1 MNWRRNLLLG
11 LTATLMC
18 SMLPI
23 APSMTAY
30 GVASAGRTINMAE
43 GKTAVSSSVEGT
55 TTFYTANAFD
65 GNMATRWSSNRT
77 DAEWIYVD
85 LGKSTSINTV
95 KLFWEA
101 AYGSGYKIQVSDD
114 GGTWK
119 DVFVTTTGDG
129 GTDEITF
136 ETEQAR
142 YVRMLGTKRA
152 TQYGYSLIEFEVYGS
167 SPLTIDLS
175 HEGWSEQEVTFT
187 LQVDPAAEGTI
198 RELLYKQK
206 KEGTW
211 QTYTGPVTVRE
222 QGETDVY
229 AKAVGTDGT
238 ESPEV
243 KATIRIDTMFP
254 VLLAKWRT
262 KLTGGSGVDPA
273 DQDIAATLHALE
285 SRVKNPSAT
294 GYWDTL
300 NKAANR
306 TYLWSDLNAP
316 SSQAQ
321 YSADIT
327 AGYNRLK
334 DMALAYAT
342 TGSKYYQ
349 DPLLRQDILDAL
361 DWLYAQRYNEKAT
374 ERGNWWDWE
383 IGSSMTLNDIM
394 ALMYSDLTET
404 QLANYI
410 RAIDKFVFDPTKRTN
425 SPTLTETGA
434 NRVDKSLIVA
444 LRGIIGKNGTKV
456 AQGRDALSQ
465 VFAYVTSGDGFY
477 KDGSFIQHSNIAY
490 TGSYGYVLIDHLAD
504 LLVLLK
510 GSSWEVTD
518 PGTSNIYRWI
528 QDSFEPVIYKGV
540 MMDMVR
546 GRAISRKAWQD
557 DTIGQAAVV
566 ILLRLSQAAPEE
578 EAAKIRRMAKYW
590 IESSKSGAS
599 FTAGLPIS
607 DAQLVKSLMQDAG
620 VTPRDELVLH
630 KQFPAMDRAV
640 HLRPGFGFGISLTSK
655 RIANYETGNSENLK
669 AWYTG
674 DGMTYLYN
682 NDLTQFNDDFWPTVD
697 PYRLP
702 GVTSDGKTRT
712 SGTNDRTWVGGSS
725 LEGKYGAVG
734 MDLAPRGSTLRGK
747 KSWFMFDDEIVALGA
762 GIQTT
767 DGSTVETIVDNRKLN
782 AGGDNAL
789 TINGLS
795 KSAALGWKETVP
807 GVHWAHLQGN
817 VAGADIGY
825 YFPQATD
832 IVGSR
837 EARTNAWS
845 DINQKLE
852 FTDTASMT
860 RNYLSLAVGHG
871 TNPTD
876 ASYAYTLLPNKN
888 TQATQQYSENP
899 DIRVLSNTGDIQAVE
914 EMKLGVTAMNFWRA
928 GSSGELTASGPASV
942 MLRKAGKAWS
952 VGVSDPTQTQ
962 SKITLEW
969 NRSDLAVASK
979 DSTVTVLQ
987 TTPTLKVEIQTAGS
1001 KGATHAFQLQQAA
1014 AAPIVIQSTPANE
1027 AKDVPLNQE
1036 FSIQFD
1042 QEVNP
1047 GQTFEQIQLKQGE
1060 TVVPAEAKIQGST
1073 LHLKPSSK
1081 LLPDQKYTWILPK
1094 GAVQNNEGMG
1104 IEAYSSTFTTVAMKL
1119 STTLSAPANVTAGQE
1134 VQVLLGLSQVKDPV
1148 FAQDIRI
1155 SYDASRFEFVEGKA
1169 DHEGLQVLKIS
1180 RPEPGQVRF
1189 ITASAGA
1196 ESAISGD
1203 ASLLKLTFRAKQ
1215 VSATIVGN
1223 ISVESALLGD
1233 ASGVE
1238 TAAALASLAIE
1249 IVPAKPVISEDV
1261 NGDGVVSIGDLA
1273 IVAANY
1279 GASETDE
1286 GWAQAKRADVTGNGK
1301 VDIDD
1306 LAMVARKML
1315 SK

>member
-11 LTATLMC
+11 LTVSLMC

-30 GVASAGRTINMAE
+30 GAAATGRTVNMAE
-43 GKTAVSSSVEGT
+43 GKTALSSSVEGT
-55 TTFYTANAFD
+55 TAFYAANAFD
-65 GNMATRWSSNRT
+65 GSMATRWSSNRT

-85 LGKSTSINTV
+85 LGKSMPINSV
-95 KLFWEA
+95 KLFWES
-101 AYGSGYKIQVSDD
+101 AYGSGYKIQVSND

-136 ETEQAR
+136 ETENAR

-152 TQYGYSLIEFEVYGS
+152 TQYGYSLIEFEVYGP
-167 SPLTIDLS
+167 SPLTIALS
-175 HEGWSEQEVTFT
+175 QEGWSEQEVTFT
-187 LQVDPAAEGTI
+187 LQVDPAEEGKV
-198 RELLYKQK
+198 RELLYKVK

-211 QTYTGPVTVRE
+211 QTYSGPVTVRE
-222 QGETDVY
+222 QGETDIY
-229 AKAVGTDGT
+229 AKAALIDGT
-238 ESPEV
+238 ESSEV

-254 VLLAKWRT
+254 VLLANWRA
-262 KLTGGSGVDPA
+262 KLTGGSDYNPV
-273 DQDIAATLHALE
+273 DQDIAAALRTME
-285 SRVKNPSAT
+285 SKVKNANVT

-316 SSQAQ
+316 SAQAQ

-342 TGSKYYQ
+342 VGSKYYQ

-383 IGSSMTLNDIM
+383 IGSPMTLNDLM
-394 ALMYSDLTET
+394 TLMYSDLSET
-404 QLANYI
+404 QRANYI

-528 QDSFEPVIYKGV
+528 QDSFEPLIYRGV

-566 ILLRLSQAAPEE
+566 ILLRLSQAAPAE
-578 EAAKIRRMAKYW
+578 EADKIRRMAKHW
-590 IESSKSGAS
+590 IESSRSADS
-599 FTAGLPIS
+599 FAAGLPIS
-607 DAQLVKSLMQDAG
+607 DMQLVKSLLQDSG
-620 VTPRDELVLH
+620 VAPKEELILH

-640 HLRPGFGFGISLTSK
+640 HLRPGFGFGISMTSK
-655 RIANYETGNSENLK
+655 RIANYETGNSENLA

-712 SGTNDRTWVGGSS
+712 SGTNDRAWVGGAAI
-725 LEGKYGAVG
+725 EGQYGAVG
-734 MDLAPRGSTLRGK
+734 MDLAPRNSTLRGK
-747 KSWFMFDDEIVALGA
+747 KSWFLFDDEIVALGA
-762 GIQTT
+762 GIQAT
-767 DGSTVETIVDNRKLN
+767 DGSAVETIVENRKLN
-782 AGGDNAL
+782 ANGDNAL
-789 TINGLS
+789 TIDGGS
-795 KSAALGWKETVP
+795 KSSALGWDEAVP
-807 GVHWAHLQGN
+807 SVHWAHLQGN
-817 VAGADIGY
+817 ATGADIGY
-825 YFPQATD
+825 YFPEATD
-832 IVGSR
+832 VVGLR

-845 DINQKLE
+845 DINQKVE
-852 FTDTASMT
+852 FTDTASVT

-871 TNPTD
+871 TNPSEAT
-876 ASYAYTLLPNKN
+876 YAYTLLPNKSVQE
-888 TQATQQYSENP
+888 TERYSDNP
-899 DIRVLSNTGDIQAVE
+899 DIRVLSNTGSLQAVE
-914 EMKLGVTAMNFWRA
+914 ETKLGLTAMNFWQA
-928 GSSGELTASGPASV
+928 GTLGELSASTPASV
-942 MLRKAGKAWS
+942 IMHKAGRAWQ
-952 VGVSDPTQTQ
+952 VGVSDPTQAQ
-962 SKITLEW
+962 SKVTLEW
-969 NRSDLAVASK
+969 NRSDLTVVSK
-979 DSTVTVLQ
+979 DNTITVLQ

-1001 KGATHAFQLQQAA
+1001 KGVTHAFQLQQAA
-1014 AAPIVIQSTPANE
+1014 AAPVVVQSTPANE
-1027 AKDVPLNQE
+1027 AKDVPRDQVI
-1036 FSIQFD
+1036 SVQFD
-1042 QEVNP
+1042 QGIQA
-1047 GQTFEQIQLKQGE
+1047 GQAFDLIQLRQGE
-1060 TVVPAEAKIQGST
+1060 TVVPTAVDVQGST
-1073 LHLKPSSK
+1073 LQMKPSSK
-1081 LLPDQKYTWILPK
+1081 LLPALQYTILIPK
-1094 GAVQNNEGMG
+1094 GAVQNNEGIG
-1104 IEAYSSTFTTVAMKL
+1104 VGAYSSTFTTADMKL
-1119 STTLSAPANVTAGQE
+1119 SATLSAPAQVTAGQE
-1134 VQVLLGLSQVKDPV
+1134 VDVRLGLADVKDPV
-1148 FAQDIRI
+1148 FAQDIRL

-1169 DHEGLQVLKIS
+1169 EREGLQVLKTS
-1180 RPEPGQVRF
+1180 HPEPGQLRF
-1189 ITASAGA
+1189 ILASAG
-1196 ESAISGD
+1196 ESNAVTGD
-1203 ASLLKLTFRAKQ
+1203 VSLLKLIFRAKQ
-1215 VSATIVGN
+1215 VTSTATGQMR
-1223 ISVESALLGD
+1223 VESAILGD
-1233 ASGVE
+1233 ANGVE
-1238 TAAALASLAIE
+1238 TTAAQASAAIQ
-1249 IVPAKPVISEDV
+1249 VTPAGPVIPEDV
-1261 NGDGVVSIGDLA
+1261 NGDGVVRIGDLA

-1279 GASETDE
+1279 GTSESDA
-1286 GWAQAKRADVTGNGK
+1286 GWSLAKRADVNGDGK
-1301 VDIDD
+1301 VDIND
-1306 LAMVARKML
+1306 LAMVARKIL
-1315 SK
+1315 NV